1 MILEID
7 KANDTQTSIGS
18 ENKPAVCKDC
28 VEAKKKVCSL
38 YHKHLQQSKV
48 YLCHL
53 L

>member
-28 VEAKKKVCSL
+28 VEAKKKV
-38 YHKHLQQSKV
+38 
-48 YLCHL
+48 
-53 L
+53 